1 MLKGLSGLTCT
12 GAAFCVV
19 VVSVFVVSALDVT
32 GIGVSLSLEH
42 ALMTKRAI
50 ASIGRY
56 LFMVFSSGVYTSAF
70 AERVTA

>member
-1 MLKGLSGLTCT
+1 MLKALSGLTCT

-19 VVSVFVVSALDVT
+19 VVSVLVVSALDVT
-32 GIGVSLSLEH
+32 GVGGWSLLEH

-56 LFMVFSSGVYTSAF
+56 LFMVSSSGVYASAF